1 MTGEDTRTI
10 MYIKDISED
19 TISEGLRM
27 TEEMLQNQRKMTLAN
42 ISLKKRAGRC
52 LIVFIIIMGLLSL
65 GAMWLVTKLSIMRQE
80 KIAEKQAEQ
89 TTQNT
94 TEHDWKAI
102 ANSLTSKY
110 QGKILSFLQ
119 INPKNCRINLSP
131 DLSDLEAVETAKNI
145 GRDIRNLT
153 AGINTATPTIQVFI
167 NGKLAAVARPEGS
180 DYIGE
185 ASR

>member
-1 MTGEDTRTI
+1 
-10 MYIKDISED
+10 
-19 TISEGLRM
+19 M
-27 TEEMLQNQRKMTLAN
+27 TEEMFQNRRKMTLVN

-80 KIAEKQAEQ
+80 KMAQKNTEQ
-89 TTQNT
+89 TTQKT
-94 TEHDWKAI
+94 TEHNWKAI
-102 ANSLTSKY
+102 ADSLTSKY
-110 QGKILSFLQ
+110 QGKIFSVLL

-131 DLSDLEAVETAKNI
+131 ALSELEAVEMAENI

-153 AGINTATPTIQVFI
+153 AGINIATPSVQVFI
-167 NGKLAAVARPEGS
+167 NGKLTAVARLEGS

-185 ASR
+185 VSR

>member
-1 MTGEDTRTI
+1 MTGEGTRNI
-10 MYIKDISED
+10 LDIQDISED
-19 TISEGLRM
+19 TISEDSKM
-27 TEEMLQNQRKMTLAN
+27 TEDLSRNKRMMTLAN
-42 ISLKKRAGRC
+42 IFLKKRAGRC

-80 KIAEKQAEQ
+80 KIAEKRTEQ

-94 TEHDWKAI
+94 TEHDWKTI

-110 QGKILSFLQ
+110 QGKILSIIL
-119 INPKNCRINLSP
+119 INTKTCRVKLSP
-131 DLSDLEAVETAKNI
+131 GLTDLEAVAIAANI

-153 AGINTATPTIQVFI
+153 AGINTATPFIQVFV
-167 NGKLAAVARPEGS
+167 NGKLAAVARPEGE

-185 ASR
+185 VSR